1 MGWRAV
7 RLETIITKS
16 RFCKRC
22 DAMVR
27 WQCECSPR
35 DAMAWQRTNVFHMGK
50 RYKGKK
56 AWEKTHP
63 DIKYT
68 KSDTN
73 Q

>member
-1 MGWRAV
+1 M
-7 RLETIITKS
+7 TTTKS
-16 RFCKRC
+16 RFCVRC
-22 DAMVR
+22 DAQFKY
-27 WQCECSPR
+27 QCECPNNIR
-35 DAMAWQRTNVFHMGK
+35 AAWARVNIFHMGK

-63 DIKYT
+63 DIKYI